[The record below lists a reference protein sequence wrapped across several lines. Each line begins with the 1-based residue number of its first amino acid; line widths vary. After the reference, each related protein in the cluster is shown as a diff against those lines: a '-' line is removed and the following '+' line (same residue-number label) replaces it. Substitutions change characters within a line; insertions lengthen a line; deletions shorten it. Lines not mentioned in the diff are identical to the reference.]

1 MSDTEVCGYPL
12 VKNVFEPTSEF
23 CLVQKKKCSKHNNW
37 QKLRRAEVDMER
49 VHQWLK
55 LDELF
60 DKERQIR
67 QAMAQRAGLLPLLLH
82 STFNHEIA
90 PQQLQQQLQQ
100 QQQSAP
106 EKVANG
112 KSADSGEASKDVS
125 MFSTD

>member
-1 MSDTEVCGYPL
+1 
-12 VKNVFEPTSEF
+12 
-23 CLVQKKKCSKHNNW
+23 
-37 QKLRRAEVDMER
+37 MER

-90 PQQLQQQLQQ
+90 PQQQQPQQQP
-100 QQQSAP
+100 AP

-112 KSADSGEASKDVS
+112 KAADSGETSKDSS
-125 MFSTD
+125 MFSIN